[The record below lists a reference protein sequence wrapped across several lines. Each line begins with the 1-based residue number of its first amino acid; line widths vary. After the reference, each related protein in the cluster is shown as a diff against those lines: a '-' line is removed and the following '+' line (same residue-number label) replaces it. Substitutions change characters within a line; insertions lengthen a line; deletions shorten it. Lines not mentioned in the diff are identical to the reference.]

1 MKSKT
6 ITVKVLHV
14 INHEFVNVPETAVL
28 HNIENHDV
36 YILESALNGTQ
47 LDLYG
52 NPDYETCVYRE
63 DGTKVM
69 CAYVFGRTGKS
80 LRWAALRY
88 HAQKN
93 FIIKTTNGMS
103 GATGHGWGAS
113 LRLIDWDGSK
123 YAAAR
128 AEAERTGKKLLHA

>member
-1 MKSKT
+1 MKPKT
-6 ITVKVLHV
+6 ITVNVTRF

-28 HNIENHDV
+28 LNIENHDV
-36 YILESALNGTQ
+36 YVLESAMNGTQ
-47 LDLYG
+47 LDIYN
-52 NPDYETCVYRE
+52 NPDYDTLVFRE
-63 DGTKVM
+63 DGTKIM

-88 HAQKN
+88 HAQKK

-103 GATGHGWGAS
+103 GATGHGWGAL

-128 AEAERTGKKLLHA
+128 AESERTGKKLLHA